1 MKRTILLLSLLPAL
15 AQADIK
21 ITTWNIEHLVSGGRV
36 FGGGFAGGG
45 LPLRIEAQLGEIGD
59 FIKNKLESNVLA
71 IFRIEKQLH
80 NQYVIVMKQLSPDA
94 YQSED

>member
-21 ITTWNIEHLVSGGRV
+21 ITTWNIEHLGLGGRG
-36 FGGGFAGGG
+36 FGGGFGGGG

-59 FIKNKLESNVLA
+59 FTKNELESDVLFV
-71 IFRIEKQLH
+71 FRIEKQLH
-80 NQYVIVMKQLSPDA
+80 SQYVIVMKQLRPDA